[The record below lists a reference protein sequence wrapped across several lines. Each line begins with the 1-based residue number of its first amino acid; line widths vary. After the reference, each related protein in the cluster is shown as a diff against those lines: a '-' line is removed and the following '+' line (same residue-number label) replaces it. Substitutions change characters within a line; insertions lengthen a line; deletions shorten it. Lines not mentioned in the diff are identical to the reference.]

1 MVASEKPRLIVVA
14 GPNGSGKTSITEQL
28 LRHAW
33 MDGCVYVN
41 PDFIARDEFGDWN
54 SPDIVLK
61 AALRAEEIRENC
73 LHQGRSLAFETV
85 LSSPDKVAFMSR
97 AKAAGFFVR
106 LFFVGTDD
114 PSINAKRVA
123 LRVME
128 GGHDVPIPK
137 IISRYTKSMAQCSI
151 AAAVSDRAY
160 LYDNSVDNAKARLLY
175 RVSDAS
181 VVKTYAAI
189 NPWAEEIASQLKTE
203 KF

>member
-1 MVASEKPRLIVVA
+1 MAASEKPRLIVVA

-28 LRHAW
+28 LRNAW
-33 MDGCVYVN
+33 MDDCVYVN

-73 LHQGRSLAFETV
+73 LRQGRSLAFETV

-97 AKAAGFFVR
+97 AKAAGFFIR